1 MLSALLHM
9 ACGAEGAAIWNTTL
23 GAIGETF
30 AGPDMPD
37 LVHIAGLVVKK
48 PSSCRDA
55 DLAPDHLF
63 ASEKLSD
70 GARLWLTRPMAA
82 DHAIPPVSMFIVG
95 PAQVDL
101 NLALF
106 DGSLAVDLSRDS
118 AHKACIATLA
128 DEYHH
133 ESRHSRGALRRS
145 TSSRELLGL
154 LSNVIQT
161 LGPSRPA
168 SASRTPL
175 YPSSSPEP

>member
-1 MLSALLHM
+1 MRGWHQHLVVRMRPPSQRDAWRDLRM
-9 ACGAEGAAIWNTTL
+9 SRFT
-23 GAIGETF
+23 
-30 AGPDMPD
+30 GPDMHDP
-37 LVHIAGLVVKK
+37 VHISVVRK
-48 PSSCRDA
+48 PTNCRNA
-55 DLAPDHLF
+55 ASARACLF
-63 ASEKLSD
+63 VSEKLSD
-70 GARLWLTRPMAA
+70 GARLWLTRPTA
-82 DHAIPPVSMFIVG
+82 DDHTIPPVSMFIVR

-128 DEYHH
+128 EEYHR

-154 LSNVIQT
+154 LSNVIET